1 MTPQQRATHEA
12 EGFFTL
18 KKSPGAGFCGVN
30 GCRRQSAKHKQ
41 GLCHTHSQHR
51 WRMKS
56 PKRSAFTA
64 LRDHAVARGLK
75 FSISYDYWCGLADA
89 YAMFDHSAES
99 FDQYPSFDRVDS
111 TKGYC
116 PGNLRIITVSQ
127 NAVKSNKERFLPAAV
142 QEILAR
148 KRAKAQENVGGLLK
162 ELDSYAPF

>member
-1 MTPQQRATHEA
+1 MTPQQRVTHEA

-18 KKSPGAGFCGVN
+18 KKSPGAGFCCVN

-75 FSISYDYWCGLADA
+75 FTITYDYFLGLTDA
-89 YAMFDHSAES
+89 LGYWSGDGV
-99 FDQYPSFDRVDS
+99 PTIDRIKVER
-111 TKGYC
+111 GYEF
-116 PGNLRIITVSQ
+116 GNLTVISMSE
-127 NAVKSNKERFLPAAV
+127 NVAKGNRERHLPAAV
-142 QEILAR
+142 QAILER
-148 KRAKAQENVGGLLK
+148 KRARAQGEGGLLK
-162 ELDSYAPF
+162 DPESYDPF